1 MILSKV
7 RRCNL
12 SLSERLKFFLC
23 IVFSNASMMN
33 PYSYFNLTVLPKLS
47 HLGEIS
53 TETDI
58 PSSSFVQ

>member
-33 PYSYFNLTVLPKLS
+33 PYSYFNFVLPKLS